1 VKPRDCSALR
11 QNEFDLLVI
20 GGGIYGAWTAYD
32 AAKRGLKVAIV
43 EQADWAA
50 ATSSASSKLIHGGLR
65 YLETYDFKLVRK
77 ALAERNMLLTCA
89 PHRVWPQRFGVP
101 IYADS
106 RTGFWLMKAGLMLY
120 DALANFP
127 PKILAHRSYSKAQFA
142 TKFPCLKTTNL
153 THGLSYGDA
162 QTDDARLV
170 FELIAGAKN
179 LGAVCLNYCQFQQVI
194 TTNNVATGAQLHD
207 LISDEK
213 LTVRARQIVNATGQW
228 ISTSALG
235 KTWCRLSKG
244 VHLTLRGGLTDEA
257 LLLTAPQD
265 GRVFFIIPWYG
276 MTLLGTTDEDYLGDI
291 NQLASTAADADYLL
305 TAANH
310 YLQSNL
316 REEDIVAR
324 YAGIRVMQ
332 RSDAAHPSQLS
343 RDWTL
348 QTDQHGVHFSVGGKI
363 TSARVDAASI
373 VDTVCKNLAIRAA
386 CATANNPFPWTPHEA
401 FSSWYEEQMQRAQQ
415 LKVDVESAHWLLHR
429 HGKNAALILDTIQA
443 APETAQRILASV
455 PFTNAALLWC
465 ATYEDVVHLDDLLRR
480 RLPILLLAQLD
491 NIKLK
496 NIAMRVASVLNWDAA
511 KIAKGIS
518 RCISLGL

>member
-1 VKPRDCSALR
+1 MKPRDGSALR

-77 ALAERNMLLTCA
+77 ALAERKMLLTYA
-89 PHRVWPQRFGVP
+89 PHRVWPLCFGVP
-101 IYADS
+101 IYRNS
-106 RTGFWLMKAGLMLY
+106 RVGFWRMKAGLMLY

-127 PKILAHRSYSKAQFA
+127 QKILAHRSYSKAQFA
-142 TKFPCLKTTNL
+142 TKFPCLKTANL
-153 THGLSYGDA
+153 TRGFSYGDA

-170 FELIAGAKN
+170 IELIAGAQN

-194 TTNNVATGAQLHD
+194 TTNQVATGAQLHN

-213 LTVRARQIVNATGQW
+213 LTVRARQIVNTTGQW

-235 KTWCRLSKG
+235 KSWCRLSKG

-276 MTLLGTTDEDYLGDI
+276 MTLLGTTDDDYQGDV
-291 NQLASTAADADYLL
+291 NQLASTDADADYLL

-310 YLQSNL
+310 YLQTKLSTA
-316 REEDIVAR
+316 DIVAS

-343 RDWTL
+343 RDWVL
-348 QTDQHGVHFSVGGKI
+348 HTDEHGVHFSVGGKI
-363 TSARVDAASI
+363 TSARVDAARI
-373 VDTVCKNLAIRAA
+373 VDSVCKKLAIPTHSST
-386 CATANNPFPWTPHEA
+386 CNSPFPWTPHEA

-429 HGKNAALILDTIQA
+429 HGKNSPLILANIQA
-443 APETAQRILASV
+443 APETAQRVNATV
-455 PFTNAALLWC
+455 PFIQADLCWC
-465 ATYEDVVHLDDLLRR
+465 AQHEMIVHLDDLLRR
-480 RLPILLLAQLD
+480 RLPLLILAKLD
-491 NIKLK
+491 ASSLQA
-496 NIAMRVASVLNWDAA
+496 IAEQIAPLLNWSAA
-511 KIAKGIS
+511 QIQLEVQ
-518 RCISLGL
+518 RCLP

>member
-1 VKPRDCSALR
+1 MKPRDGLALQ

-77 ALAERNMLLTCA
+77 ALAERNMLLACA
-89 PHRVWPQRFGVP
+89 PHRVWPLRFGVP
-101 IYADS
+101 IYRNS
-106 RTGFWLMKAGLMLY
+106 RVGFWRMKAGLMLY

-127 PKILAHRSYSKAQFA
+127 QKILAHRSFNQVQFAAQFS
-142 TKFPCLKTTNL
+142 CLKTTQL
-153 THGLSYGDA
+153 SSGFSYGDA

-170 FELIAGAKN
+170 FELIAGAQA
-179 LGAVCLNYCQFQQVI
+179 LGAVCLNYCQFNEVI
-194 TTNNVATGAQLHD
+194 TTNNVATGAQLND

-235 KTWCRLSKG
+235 KSWCRLSKG
-244 VHLTLRGGLTDEA
+244 VHLTLRGGITNEA

-276 MTLLGTTDEDYLGDI
+276 MTLLGTTDEDYQGDV
-291 NQLASTAADADYLL
+291 NQVAISREDENYLL

-310 YLQSNL
+310 YLQTNL
-316 REEDIVAR
+316 CEADIVGS

-332 RSDAAHPSQLS
+332 RSDADHPSQLS
-343 RDWTL
+343 RDWVL

-363 TSARVDAASI
+363 TSARVDAARI
-373 VDTVCKNLAIRAA
+373 VDSVCKKLAIPTHSST
-386 CATANNPFPWTPHEA
+386 CNSPFPWTPHEA
-401 FSSWYEEQMQRAQQ
+401 FSSWYEKQMQRAQQ
-415 LKVDVESAHWLLHR
+415 LKVDAESAHWLLHR
-429 HGKNAALILDTIQA
+429 HGKNAALILEEIQA
-443 APETAQRILASV
+443 APDSAQRVNATV
-455 PFTNAALLWC
+455 PFIQADLLWC
-465 ATYEDVVHLDDLLRR
+465 AAHENCVHLDDLLRR
-480 RLPILLLAQLD
+480 RLPMLILAKLD
-491 NIKLK
+491 ATSLQA
-496 NIAMRVASVLNWDAA
+496 IAEQIAPLLNWSAA
-511 KIAKGIS
+511 QVKLEVQ
-518 RCISLGL
+518 RCLP

>member
-1 VKPRDCSALR
+1 VKPRDSSTLT
-11 QNEFDLLVI
+11 QGEFDLLVI

-106 RTGFWLMKAGLMLY
+106 RTSFWLMKAGLMLY

-127 PKILAHRSYSKAQFA
+127 PKILAHRSFTVAQFA
-142 TKFPCLKTTNL
+142 TKFPCLKTAHL
-153 THGLSYGDA
+153 TRGFSYGDA

-170 FELIAGAKN
+170 FELIAGAQA
-179 LGAVCLNYCQFQQVI
+179 LGALCLNYCQFQQVI

-207 LISDEK
+207 VIRDEK

-235 KTWCRLSKG
+235 KSWCRLSKG
-244 VHLTLRGGLTDEA
+244 VHLTLRGGISNEA

-276 MTLLGTTDEDYLGDI
+276 MTLLGTTDEDYLGDV

-310 YLQSNL
+310 YLQTQFTQQ
-316 REEDIVAR
+316 DIVAR

-343 RDWTL
+343 RDWRL
-348 QTDQHGVHFSVGGKI
+348 QTDGHGVHFSVGGKI

-373 VDTVCKNLAIRAA
+373 VDTVCKNLAIRTD
-386 CATANNPFPWTPHEA
+386 CATANKPFPWTPAENFA
-401 FSSWYEEQMQRAQQ
+401 NWYQAQMQRAQQ
-415 LKVDVESAHWLLHR
+415 LKVDAESAHWLLHR
-429 HGKNAALILDTIQA
+429 HGKNAPLILDSILA
-443 APETAQRILASV
+443 APDTAQRIVASV
-455 PFTNAALLWC
+455 PFITADLCWC
-465 ATYEDVVHLDDLLRR
+465 AQHEMIVHLDDLLRR
-480 RLPILLLAQLD
+480 RLPLLILAKLDATSLQDIAATIAPLLNWSD
-491 NIKLK
+491 EKIKLE
-496 NIAMRVASVLNWDAA
+496 VQ
-511 KIAKGIS
+511 
-518 RCISLGL
+518 RCLP

>member
-1 VKPRDCSALR
+1 VKPRDGSALT
-11 QNEFDLLVI
+11 QCEFDLLVI

-89 PHRVWPQRFGVP
+89 PHRVWPLRFGVP

-127 PKILAHRSYSKAQFA
+127 QEILAHRSYTAAQFSV
-142 TKFPCLKTTNL
+142 KFPCLKTAQL
-153 THGLSYGDA
+153 TSGFCYGDA

-170 FELIAGAKN
+170 IELIAGAQN

-194 TTNNVATGAQLHD
+194 TTNHIASGAQLHD

-276 MTLLGTTDEDYLGDI
+276 MTLLGTTDDDYQGDV
-291 NQLASTAADADYLL
+291 NQLAISREDEDYLL

-310 YLQSNL
+310 YLQTKLSTS
-316 REEDIVAR
+316 DIVAS

-343 RDWTL
+343 RDWAL
-348 QTDQHGVHFSVGGKI
+348 QTDQSGVHFSVGGKI

-373 VDTVCKNLAIRAA
+373 VDSVCKNLAIPTHSST
-386 CATANNPFPWTPHEA
+386 CNSPFPWTPDEDFASCNAAH
-401 FSSWYEEQMQRAQQ
+401 MQRAQQ
-415 LKVDVESAHWLLHR
+415 LKVDAESAHWLLHR
-429 HGKNAALILDTIQA
+429 HGKNAALLLDKIQA
-443 APETAQRILASV
+443 TPETAQRINTTV
-455 PFTNAALLWC
+455 PFIQADLLWC
-465 ATYEDVVHLDDLLRR
+465 AQHENCVHLDDLLRR
-480 RLPILLLAQLD
+480 RMPLLILAKLD
-491 NIKLK
+491 ATSLQD
-496 NIAMRVASVLNWDAA
+496 IAEQIAPLLNWSAEQ
-511 KIAKGIS
+511 INLEVQ
-518 RCISLGL
+518 RCLP

>member
-65 YLETYDFKLVRK
+65 YLESYDFKLVRK

-127 PKILAHRSYSKAQFA
+127 QKILAHRSYSKAQFA
-142 TKFPCLKTTNL
+142 TKFPCLKTANL
-153 THGLSYGDA
+153 TRGLSYGDA

-170 FELIAGAKN
+170 FELITGAQM

-235 KTWCRLSKG
+235 KSWCRLSKG

-310 YLQSNL
+310 YLQTNL

-363 TSARVDAASI
+363 TSARVDAARI
-373 VDTVCKNLAIRAA
+373 VDAVCKNLAIRAD

-415 LKVDVESAHWLLHR
+415 LKVDTESAHWLLHR
-429 HGKNAALILDTIQA
+429 HGKNAPLILDNIQA
-443 APETAQRILASV
+443 APETAQRVVATV
-455 PFTNAALLWC
+455 PFIQADLCWC
-465 ATYEDVVHLDDLLRR
+465 AQHEMIVHLDDLLRR
-480 RLPILLLAQLD
+480 RLPLLILAKLD
-491 NIKLK
+491 ASSLQA
-496 NIAMRVASVLNWDAA
+496 IAATIAPLLNWSAEQ
-511 KIAKGIS
+511 INLEVQ
-518 RCISLGL
+518 RCLP

>member
-1 VKPRDCSALR
+1 MKPRDGSALR

-77 ALAERNMLLTCA
+77 ALAERKMLLTYA
-89 PHRVWPQRFGVP
+89 PHRVWPLCFGVP
-101 IYADS
+101 IYRNS
-106 RTGFWLMKAGLMLY
+106 RVGFWRMKAGLMLY

-127 PKILAHRSYSKAQFA
+127 QKILAHRSYSKAQFA
-142 TKFPCLKTTNL
+142 TKFPCLKTANL
-153 THGLSYGDA
+153 TRGFSYGDA

-170 FELIAGAKN
+170 IELIAGAQN

-194 TTNNVATGAQLHD
+194 TTNQVATGAQLHN

-213 LTVRARQIVNATGQW
+213 LTVRARQIVNTTGQW

-235 KTWCRLSKG
+235 KSWCRLSKG

-276 MTLLGTTDEDYLGDI
+276 MTLLGTTDDDYQGDV
-291 NQLASTAADADYLL
+291 NQLASTDADADYLL

-310 YLQSNL
+310 YLQTKLSTA
-316 REEDIVAR
+316 DIVAS

-343 RDWTL
+343 RDWVL
-348 QTDQHGVHFSVGGKI
+348 HTDEHGVHFSVGGKI
-363 TSARVDAASI
+363 TSARVDAAS
-373 VDTVCKNLAIRAA
+373 KNLAIRAD

-429 HGKNAALILDTIQA
+429 HGKNSPLILANIQA
-443 APETAQRILASV
+443 APETAQRVNATV
-455 PFTNAALLWC
+455 PFIQADLCWC
-465 ATYEDVVHLDDLLRR
+465 AQHEMIVHLDDLLRR
-480 RLPILLLAQLD
+480 RLPLLILAKLD
-491 NIKLK
+491 ASSLQA
-496 NIAMRVASVLNWDAA
+496 IAEQIAPLLNWSAA
-511 KIAKGIS
+511 QIQLEVQ
-518 RCISLGL
+518 RCLP